1 MKRIGRIAVLVV
13 VVLALSAIA
22 RPAPSLAGGEVRVLV
37 QFAPGRGAAVRAALQ
52 GAGGTI
58 HYQFDDLNTFA
69 VSLPEAALKGIE
81 RNPNVVLVEEDA
93 PRYLMGQE
101 TPYGVDM
108 VQALDVWD
116 ANGDGAFDAG
126 APTGA
131 GITVCIIDSGLYT
144 GHEDHAANSSRITG
158 YLSGWDTDRCG
169 HGTHVAGT
177 IAAVNNGLGVVGVSP
192 NVSLYIVKVFG
203 DDCGWAYSSTLVDA
217 TNRCA
222 AAGAN
227 IISMSLGGTKSL
239 RTERT
244 QFDKLYS
251 QNILSIAAAGNDG
264 TTAYNYP
271 ASYTSVVSVAAID
284 SNMAVADFSQQND
297 QVELAAPGVAVLS
310 TVPFVAK
317 NTLTVDGVEYSGS
330 QIEFAAYG
338 TVSGALVDGGLC
350 AAPSSWTG
358 KVVLCQRGDISF
370 YDKVMSVQ
378 NGGGVAAVIYN
389 NVPGGFLG
397 TLGDGYSSTI
407 PAISLSQEDGLYL
420 VANKLGS
427 TGRVESTAPLEGS
440 GYEAWDG
447 TSMATPHVSAVAAL
461 LWSSDT
467 TLTNA
472 EIRAAMT
479 STALDLGTA
488 GRDVAYGYGLVQAKA
503 ALISLGGGSPVDTPP
518 TVYIT
523 APTAGETVAGPVT
536 VTANAADDQGV
547 ARVDFFVDGQPLGVD
562 SDETGGWSVTWD
574 TTTATDASHTLTA
587 VATDTADNTT
597 ESAGVTVTVNNTT
610 TPVTIFVADIAMS
623 GTKAGVNRTA
633 TAVVTI
639 KDTNGALVAGATVS
653 GTWSGSYTGSV
664 SGTTSADGTVTF
676 TASAKRGTSFT
687 FTVTNVTKTG
697 ANYDATKNVET
708 WDTQTF

>member
-1 MKRIGRIAVLVV
+1 MKRSGRIAVLVL

-52 GAGGTI
+52 GAGGNI

-69 VSLPEAALKGIE
+69 VSLPEAALRGIE

-93 PRYLMGQE
+93 PRYLMSQE
-101 TPYGVDM
+101 TPYGVEM

-116 ANGDGAFDAG
+116 ANRDGAFDAG

-131 GITVCIIDSGLYT
+131 GIKVCIIDSGLYT

-177 IAAVNNGLGVVGVSP
+177 IAAVNNDLGVVGVSP

-203 DDCGWAYSSTLVDA
+203 DDCNWAYSSTLVDA
-217 TNRCA
+217 TNRCV

-244 QFDKLYS
+244 QFDALYN
-251 QNILSIAAAGNDG
+251 QDILSIAAAGNDG

-310 TVPFVAK
+310 TVPYVET
-317 NTLTVDGVEYSGS
+317 NSLTVDNVAYSANHIEY
-330 QIEFAAYG
+330 AAYG
-338 TVSGALVDGGLC
+338 TASGALVDGGLC
-350 AAPSSWTG
+350 TATGAWSG

-370 YDKVMSVQ
+370 LDKVLNVQ
-378 NGGGVAAVIYN
+378 NSGGAAAVIYN
-389 NVPGGFLG
+389 NEPGGFLG
-397 TLGDGYSSTI
+397 TLGEGASSAI
-407 PAISLSQEDGLYL
+407 VAISVSQEDGQYL
-420 VANKLGS
+420 VANKLGQ
-427 TGRVESTAPLEGS
+427 TATVASALTQPAS

-461 LWSSDT
+461 LWSSNPD
-467 TLTNA
+467 LTNA
-472 EIRAAMT
+472 AIRTAMT

-518 TVYIT
+518 TVSIT
-523 APTAGETVAGPVT
+523 APTGTVAGTVT
-536 VTANAADDQGV
+536 VTANASDDRGV
-547 ARVDFFVDGQPLGVD
+547 TQVAFFVDGQSLG
-562 SDETGGWSVTWD
+562 SDTNGADGWSIAWD
-574 TTTATDASHTLTA
+574 TTTATNASHTLTA
-587 VATDTADNTT
+587 VATDTAGQTAT
-597 ESAGVTVTVNNTT
+597 SASVVVTVNNSTT
-610 TPVTIFVADIAMS
+610 TVTIYVANIAMS

-639 KDTNGALVAGATVS
+639 KDTTGALVSGAAVS

-664 SGTTSADGTVTF
+664 SDTTGADGTVTF

-697 ANYDATKNVET
+697 TTYDPALNKVTSATY
-708 WDTQTF
+708 QF

>member
-1 MKRIGRIAVLVV
+1 MKHIGRIAVLVV
-13 VVLALSAIA
+13 IVLALSAIA
-22 RPAPSLAGGEVRVLV
+22 RPGPSLAGGEARVLV

-52 GAGGTI
+52 GANGNI

-69 VSLPEAALKGIE
+69 VSLPEVALKGIE

-93 PRYLMGQE
+93 PRYLMSQE

-116 ANGDGAFDAG
+116 ADGDGAFDAG

-131 GITVCIIDSGLYT
+131 GIKVCIIDSGLFT
-144 GHEDHAANSSRITG
+144 GHVDHDPLKVTG
-158 YLSGWDTDRCG
+158 YGTDWNRDFCG

-177 IAAVNNGLGVVGVSP
+177 IAAVNNDLGVVGVSP

-227 IISMSLGGTKSL
+227 VISMSLGGSKSL

-251 QNILSIAAAGNDG
+251 QGILSIAAAGNDG

-271 ASYTSVVSVAAID
+271 ASYSSVVSVAAID
-284 SNMAVADFSQQND
+284 SNMLVADFSQQNN

-310 TVPFVAK
+310 TLPYVET
-317 NTLTVDGVEYSGS
+317 NSLTVDSVAYSANHIEY
-330 QIEFAAYG
+330 AAYG
-338 TVSGALVDGGLC
+338 TASGALVDGGLC
-350 AAPSSWTG
+350 TATGTWSG

-370 YDKVMSVQ
+370 LDKILNVQ
-378 NGGGVAAVIYN
+378 NSGGVAAVIYN

-397 TLGDGYSSTI
+397 TLDTGTSTI
-407 PAISLSQEDGLYL
+407 VAISMSQEDGQYL
-420 VANKLGS
+420 VANKLGRTATVAS
-427 TGRVESTAPLEGS
+427 TLTRPAS

-461 LWSSDT
+461 LWSSNPN
-467 TLTNA
+467 LTNA

-479 STALDLGTA
+479 STALDLGAA

-503 ALISLGGGSPVDTPP
+503 ALDFLGGGTVDNPP
-518 TVYIT
+518 SVSIT
-523 APTAGETVAGPVT
+523 APTAGATVAGTVT
-536 VTANAADDQGV
+536 MTANASDDHGV
-547 ARVDFFVDGQPLGVD
+547 TQVAFFVDGQSLG
-562 SDETGGWSVTWD
+562 SDTNGTDGWSIAWD
-574 TTTATDASHTLTA
+574 TTTATDAPHTLTA
-587 VATDTADNTT
+587 VATDTADQTK
-597 ESAGVTVTVNNTT
+597 ESTPVVVTVNNTT
-610 TPVTIFVADIAMS
+610 TTVTIFVADIAMS
-623 GTKAGVNRTA
+623 GKKAGVNRTA

-639 KDTNGALVAGATVS
+639 KDTNGALVSGATVS
-653 GTWSGSYTGSV
+653 GTWSGSYVGNI
-664 SGTTSADGTVTF
+664 SGTTGADGTVTF

-697 ANYDATKNVET
+697 TTYDPTQNVET
-708 WDTQTF
+708 FDTQTF